1 MNIKVLYVEDEPSLA
16 QIVSESLESRGYDVV
31 VAQDGKSAYDLFNKD
46 HFDICVLDIMLPFMD
61 GYSLA
66 QKIIEDKPNMPIIF
80 LTAKTQTKDVLKGF
94 EVGGRDYLRKPFS
107 MEELIARINNLIKT
121 SSSAS
126 SSTEKYKLSDWTFYP
141 ERYEMIKN
149 NTTHELSERE
159 SRVLHMLCKYL
170 NTTCHRKDILI
181 NVWGDDSFYH
191 SRNLDVYINKLRKF
205 FKEDDGIDIM
215 TLKGVGYVFKV
226 K

>member
-1 MNIKVLYVEDEPSLA
+1 MNITVLYVEDEPSLA

-31 VAQDGKSAYDLFNKD
+31 VAQDGESAYHLFGRNEYD
-46 HFDICVLDIMLPFMD
+46 VCVLDIMLPLMD
-61 GYSLA
+61 GYTLA
-66 QKIIEDKPNMPIIF
+66 QKIIEDKPNIPIIF

-107 MEELIARINNLIKT
+107 MEELIVRINNLLKT
-121 SSSAS
+121 SDSTPSSAK
-126 SSTEKYKLSDWTFYP
+126 EYQLSDWTFYP

-149 NTTHELSERE
+149 DTTHELSERE
-159 SRVLHMLCKYL
+159 SRVLHMLCKHL
-170 NTTCHRKDILI
+170 NATCHRKDILI
-181 NVWGDDSFYH
+181 DVWGDDSFYH
-191 SRNLDVYINKLRKF
+191 SRNLDVYINKLRKL

-215 TLKGVGYVFKV
+215 TLKGVGYVFKA